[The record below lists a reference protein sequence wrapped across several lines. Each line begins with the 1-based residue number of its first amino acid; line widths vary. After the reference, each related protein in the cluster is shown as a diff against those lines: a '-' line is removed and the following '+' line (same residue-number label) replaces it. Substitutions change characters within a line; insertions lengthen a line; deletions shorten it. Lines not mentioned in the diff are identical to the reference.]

1 MNSSTKNDHPTYSI
15 SLNVKPNHI
24 DNLNHVNN
32 VVYLEWVNQI
42 SEKHWAILT
51 TKALNEKYFWVALRH
66 EIDYLGAAYLG
77 DELTIKTH
85 IGETKG
91 VKSIRYVEIYRG
103 MKLLAQAKSTWCLI
117 DQKTEK
123 PTRIK
128 DDVLEVLKS

>member
-66 EIDYLGAAYLG
+66 
-77 DELTIKTH
+77 
-85 IGETKG
+85 
-91 VKSIRYVEIYRG
+91 VEIYRG

-128 DDVLEVLKS
+128 DDVLEVLKLQ